1 VTRSRTYQVK
11 DVARLTGV
19 TIRTLH
25 HYDAIGLLVP
35 SARTAAGYR
44 LYTDA
49 DLLRLQQIL
58 IGRELGLPLEEI
70 RQSLDDPRFDRK
82 AALLDQR
89 QRLRDRARQAEAMIR
104 AIDAALAACPDEAER
119 SRALDGSA
127 TTGAMVMANLFEGFD
142 PSRYEEEARQRWG
155 TTDAW
160 TESEKRTKRYTPDDW
175 KRLKAEQAAV
185 YDAAVAALKAGT
197 APSSV
202 EAMDIAERHRL
213 TIDRW
218 FYPCSHT
225 MHTGLASMYESD
237 DRFRESIDQHGEG
250 LTMFLAEAIRANAV
264 RGRE

>member
-1 VTRSRTYQVK
+1 VRPQTDHVTRSRTYQVK

-19 TIRTLH
+19 SIRTLH

-35 SARTAAGYR
+35 GGRTAGGYR

-70 RQSLDDPRFDRK
+70 RRSLDDPRFDRK

-89 QRLRDRARQAEAMIR
+89 QRLRDRARQADAMIR
-104 AIDAALAACPDEAER
+104 AIETALAA
-119 SRALDGSA
+119 LDGGA
-127 TTGAMVMANLFEGFD
+127 TTGEIAMEDLFDGFD
-142 PSRYEEEARQRWG
+142 PSRYEDEARQQWG
-155 TTDAW
+155 GTAGFA
-160 TESEKRTKRYTPDDW
+160 ESEKRTKRYTSDDW
-175 KRLKAEQAAV
+175 KRLKAEQGAV
-185 YDAAVAALKAGT
+185 YESAAAALKAGK

-213 TIDRW
+213 GIDRW

-225 MHTGLASMYESD
+225 MHQGLASMYESD
-237 DRFRESIDQHGEG
+237 DRFRESIDKYGDG
-250 LTMFLAEAIRANAV
+250 LTTFLAEAIRANAA
-264 RGRE
+264 RRRA

>member
-19 TIRTLH
+19 SVRTLH
-25 HYDAIGLLVP
+25 HYDAIRLLVP
-35 SARTAAGYR
+35 GGRTAAGYR

-89 QRLRDRARQAEAMIR
+89 QRLHDRARQAEAMIR
-104 AIDAALAACPDEAER
+104 AIDAALAA
-119 SRALDGSA
+119 LDGGA
-127 TTGAMVMANLFEGFD
+127 TTGEMTMADLFDGFD

-155 TTDAW
+155 GTDGFA
-160 TESEKRTKRYTPDDW
+160 ECEKRTARYTPDDW
-175 KRLKAEQAAV
+175 KALKAEQGAV
-185 YDAAVAALKAGT
+185 YEAAVAALRAGT
-197 APSSV
+197 ASSSV

-213 TIDRW
+213 GIDRW

-225 MHTGLASMYESD
+225 MHRGLASMYESD
-237 DRFRESIDQHGEG
+237 DRFRQSIDQYGEG
-250 LTMFLAEAIRANAV
+250 LTTFLAEAIRANAA
-264 RGRE
+264 RSRA

>member
-1 VTRSRTYQVK
+1 VTGSRTYQVK
-11 DVARLTGV
+11 DVARITGV
-19 TIRTLH
+19 SVRTLH

-35 SARTAAGYR
+35 GGRTAAGYR

-89 QRLRDRARQAEAMIR
+89 HRLRDRARQAEAMIR
-104 AIDAALAACPDEAER
+104 AIDAALAAF
-119 SRALDGSA
+119 DGRD
-127 TTGAMVMANLFEGFD
+127 TTGETTMADLFDGFD

-155 TTDAW
+155 GTAGFA
-160 TESEKRTKRYTPDDW
+160 EAEKRTSRYTPDDW
-175 KRLKAEQAAV
+175 NTLKAEQEAV
-185 YDAAVAALKAGT
+185 YRAAFGALKAGK
-197 APSSV
+197 APSST

-213 TIDRW
+213 SIDRW

-225 MHTGLASMYESD
+225 MHQGLASMYESD
-237 DRFRESIDQHGEG
+237 DRFRQSIDKYGEG
-250 LTMFLAEAIRANAV
+250 LTTFLAEAIRANAA
-264 RGRE
+264 RNGA